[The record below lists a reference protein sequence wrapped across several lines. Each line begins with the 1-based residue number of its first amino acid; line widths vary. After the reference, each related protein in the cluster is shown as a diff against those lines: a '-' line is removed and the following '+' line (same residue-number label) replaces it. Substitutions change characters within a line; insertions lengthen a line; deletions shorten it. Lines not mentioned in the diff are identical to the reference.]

1 MIKRSKT
8 VEMENTPII
17 LNTTIPTK
25 NKLKRNHCLKLEK
38 ICDKNKINSK
48 FLKFNNKLINLII
61 LIN

>member
-1 MIKRSKT
+1 MKRSKT

-38 ICDKNKINSK
+38 ICDKNTSP
-48 FLKFNNKLINLII
+48 L
-61 LIN
+61 